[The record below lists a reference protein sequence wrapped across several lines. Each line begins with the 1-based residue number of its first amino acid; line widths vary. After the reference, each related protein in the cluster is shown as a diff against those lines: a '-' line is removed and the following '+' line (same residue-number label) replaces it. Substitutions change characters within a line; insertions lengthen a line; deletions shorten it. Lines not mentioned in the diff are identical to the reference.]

1 MVNPW
6 AFPEAIALVGLL
18 KDRYLDFSKL
28 GKSDFGQ
35 NPRLELK

>member
-28 GKSDFGQ
+28 G
-35 NPRLELK
+35 E